1 MAAKIYDK
9 IPIVDT
15 ARRCGLVLDSR
26 TLRRKE
32 VEASCPFCGDHGQ
45 GKYHLSLNTDTD
57 QYRCNLCGAH
67 GNSVS
72 LYARIKGICNKE
84 AYLELAHESKVYPLP
99 QSPSPQTQERQPCS
113 LEQRHAVYS
122 DMEEKIINMN
132 QFLGAAQGD
141 QEHMLGKFLY
151 FSLANL
157 LVDKDELSSLCESM
171 GIPYTGSTRLSLGD
185 AFRSATGDI
194 RERVPVTVDGET
206 NIYLAYCRDNKR
218 TAGVFSRELV
228 KETLN
233 RETNRYEKLAN
244 ISCGK
249 NDGMFRCDNLVLD
262 DAVDVQGCCRK
273 AEELFELY
281 QRCAN
286 RKQIETICVN
296 FLRGMEATKLSV
308 TGHMYF
314 VPRTFMERVDIFE
327 DFITLLSGLNK
338 KQTPLV
344 VNSFYI
350 IDDAKQR
357 DKMTEEFYLAVKK
370 EIAAYQEKCDYLIK
384 SSSQSPAVMER
395 WVLKVQALEEKK
407 RHYEGVLQ
415 RELDGLDDEF
425 SFLKLLSQELQV
437 RAKSIRSQ
445 RFQQRAA

>member
-1 MAAKIYDK
+1 MVEIPTICRYCGGAVHLVPAAKVYGPAAAK
-9 IPIVDT
+9 RLGLEREKFYQCQNCN
-15 ARRCGLVLDSR
+15 ARVGCH
-26 TLRRKE
+26 K
-32 VEASCPFCGDHGQ
+32 
-45 GKYHLSLNTDTD
+45 
-57 QYRCNLCGAH
+57 
-67 GNSVS
+67 
-72 LYARIKGICNKE
+72 
-84 AYLELAHESKVYPLP
+84 
-99 QSPSPQTQERQPCS
+99 
-113 LEQRHAVYS
+113 
-122 DMEEKIINMN
+122 
-132 QFLGAAQGD
+132 
-141 QEHMLGKFLY
+141 
-151 FSLANL
+151 
-157 LVDKDELSSLCESM
+157 
-171 GIPYTGSTRLSLGD
+171 GSTRPLG
-185 AFRSATGDI
+185 
-194 RERVPVTVDGET
+194 
-206 NIYLAYCRDNKR
+206 N
-218 TAGVFSRELV
+218 
-228 KETLN
+228 
-233 RETNRYEKLAN
+233 LAN
-244 ISCGK
+244 EALRMKRMETHQVFDSFWK
-249 NDGMFRCDNLVLD
+249 ERGMSRTQGYNLVLD

>member
-1 MAAKIYDK
+1 MLLIQVLLIQVSTIIIFDNLY
-9 IPIVDT
+9 VQNQSTTT
-15 ARRCGLVLDSR
+15 AQALAR
-26 TLRRKE
+26 TKTRMTTWLNSNFRGRWKE
-32 VEASCPFCGDHGQ
+32 VSGPNVTLASNQWMIVMRIGKQ
-45 GKYHLSLNTDTD
+45 GGNYDYH
-57 QYRCNLCGAH
+57 YW
-67 GNSVS
+67 
-72 LYARIKGICNKE
+72 
-84 AYLELAHESKVYPLP
+84 
-99 QSPSPQTQERQPCS
+99 
-113 LEQRHAVYS
+113 
-122 DMEEKIINMN
+122 
-132 QFLGAAQGD
+132 
-141 QEHMLGKFLY
+141 
-151 FSLANL
+151 
-157 LVDKDELSSLCESM
+157 
-171 GIPYTGSTRLSLGD
+171 
-185 AFRSATGDI
+185 
-194 RERVPVTVDGET
+194 
-206 NIYLAYCRDNKR
+206 
-218 TAGVFSRELV
+218 
-228 KETLN
+228 
-233 RETNRYEKLAN
+233 
-244 ISCGK
+244 
-249 NDGMFRCDNLVLD
+249 
-262 DAVDVQGCCRK
+262 
-273 AEELFELY
+273 Y

-425 SFLKLLSQELQV
+425 SVLKLLSQELQV
-437 RAKSIRSQ
+437 RANSIRSQ
-445 RFQQRAA
+445 RFQQKAA